1 MKDLA
6 AEMERKF
13 QETASSSKWYPEYRA
28 RQAVSDAKKKAAA
41 AESEAAI
48 APKVATASSPEATT
62 TSAPKALSTSSP
74 ESIVISD
81 SDDPEVSL
89 SAWEPR
95 KKRIKKE
102 ITPDGTPLNG
112 TTKLAS
118 STSRLSPVG
127 PDGLRVK
134 KELNPEGT
142 PFKGNITHAS
152 STARHSTRGGNG
164 VAGSANRD
172 ASTSARAKDT
182 SRRPSST
189 GVKDEDGAKPSL
201 PVKRP
206 SETDHNDQRS
216 IAAKKARESSVAS
229 SSDSPALPTRRT
241 GANREPPAWYKQLP
255 KPKGDRARNQ
265 SDAEIAILR
274 LKTSINRVKMA
285 QNSALALVKEVD
297 EIAER
302 LHTLIFLPVDGKLL
316 RQTRMLDNNDGL
328 PQLFDSAFTNNID
341 WPFYLKADAEELYN
355 KWYTGEFETDLYR
368 GIIRGLPTKKGK
380 GKGKADVSVADRLAE
395 DHQRF
400 RLMDPKQHG
409 NGLLLN
415 GAWFPSQLA
424 ALRDGGHG
432 SSQGGIT
439 GNPTSG
445 AYSVIMA
452 GGVDPSGQPYPNE
465 DGGSV
470 VLYCGTDN
478 KDKNLNQPSP
488 DTASLLTNHRTKQ
501 PVRLFRSHNLD
512 SKFAPELGFRYDGL
526 YDVVSY
532 EDMDPPENKRRRHRF
547 KLVRRAG
554 QDPIRSQGAS
564 KRPTKQEIDEYEK
577 DKKNRGR

>member
-1 MKDLA
+1 MKDYA

-13 QETASSSKWYPEYRA
+13 QETAGSSPCE
-28 RQAVSDAKKKAAA
+28 AVIAPKA
-41 AESEAAI
+41 AESEA
-48 APKVATASSPEATT
+48 VASS
-62 TSAPKALSTSSP
+62 KAVSSP
-74 ESIVISD
+74 ESIIISD

-102 ITPDGTPLNG
+102 IKPDGTLLNG

-118 STSRLSPVG
+118 STSRLSLRV
-127 PDGLRVK
+127 PDGLRIK
-134 KELNPEGT
+134 KETKPDGT
-142 PFKGNITHAS
+142 PLNGETTPASRAATVSAKEGNGATRSTGRDAPTVSSAGVANTSRHQS
-152 STARHSTRGGNG
+152 STSS
-164 VAGSANRD
+164 VA
-172 ASTSARAKDT
+172 
-182 SRRPSST
+182 
-189 GVKDEDGAKPSL
+189 KDEDSGKSSHP
-201 PVKRP
+201 PKRP
-206 SETDHNDQRS
+206 AEADQNDGRPS
-216 IAAKKARESSVAS
+216 TAKKARESSSAS
-229 SSDSPALPTRRT
+229 LSPALPTRRT

-265 SDAEIAILR
+265 SDAEVAILR
-274 LKTSINRVKMA
+274 LKTSINRVKLA

-328 PQLFDSAFTNNID
+328 PPLFDSAFTNNID

-368 GIIRGLPTKKGK
+368 GITRGLPTKKGK
-380 GKGKADVSVADRLAE
+380 GKGKADTSVADRLAE
-395 DHQRF
+395 DYQRF

-415 GAWFPSQLA
+415 GAWFPSQLV

-512 SKFAPELGFRYDGL
+512 SQFTPELGFRYDGL
-526 YDVVSY
+526 YDVASY
-532 EDMDPPENKRRRHRF
+532 EDMDPPDNKRRRHRF

-554 QDPIRSQGAS
+554 QDPIRSQGAA
-564 KRPTKQEIDEYEK
+564 KRPTKQEVDEYEK